1 MFGLGMQ
8 EMIVILVIALLVFG
22 PKRLPELGRSLGRGL
37 AEFKRASEELK
48 EGLAAELSAEE
59 EKATAAAAVAHEDRQ
74 PTKAEVP
81 STEGTEEKP
90 KGTDETR
97 NV

>member
-8 EMIVILVIALLVFG
+8 EMIVIFVIALLVFG
-22 PKRLPELGRSLGRGL
+22 PKKLPELGRSLGRGL

-48 EGLAAELSAEE
+48 EGLAVELSAEE
-59 EKATAAAAVAHEDRQ
+59 ERVAAVAHEDRQ
-74 PTKAEVP
+74 PAKAEVP

-97 NV
+97 NA

>member
-8 EMIVILVIALLVFG
+8 EMIVILVIALLIFG
-22 PKRLPELGRSLGRGL
+22 PKKLPDLGRSLGRGL

-48 EGLAAELSAEE
+48 EGLAVELSAEE
-59 EKATAAAAVAHEDRQ
+59 EKAAAVAHEDRQ
-74 PTKAEVP
+74 PAKTEAP
-81 STEGTEEKP
+81 STEGTEKQA

-97 NV
+97 NA

>member
-8 EMIVILVIALLVFG
+8 EMIVILVIALLIFG
-22 PKRLPELGRSLGRGL
+22 PKKLPELGRSLGRGL

-48 EGLAAELSAEE
+48 EGLAVELSAEE
-59 EKATAAAAVAHEDRQ
+59 ERVAAVAHEDRQ
-74 PTKAEVP
+74 PAKAEVP

>member
-8 EMIVILVIALLVFG
+8 EMIVIFVIALLIFG
-22 PKRLPELGRSLGRGL
+22 PKKLPDLGRSLGRGL

-48 EGLAAELSAEE
+48 QGLAVELSAEE
-59 EKATAAAAVAHEDRQ
+59 EKAAAVAHEDRRP
-74 PTKAEVP
+74 PTTDAP
-81 STEGTEEKP
+81 STESAEVKP
-90 KGTDETR
+90 KGPDEIR

>member
-8 EMIVILVIALLVFG
+8 EMIVILVIALLIFG
-22 PKRLPELGRSLGRGL
+22 PKKLPDLGRSLGRGL

-48 EGLAAELSAEE
+48 EGLAVELSAEE
-59 EKATAAAAVAHEDRQ
+59 EKAAAVAHEDRQ
-74 PTKAEVP
+74 PAKAEAP
-81 STEGTEEKP
+81 STEGPEKQP

-97 NV
+97 NA

>member
-8 EMIVILVIALLVFG
+8 ELIVIFVIALLIFG
-22 PKRLPELGRSLGRGL
+22 PKRLPDLGRSLGRGL

-48 EGLAAELSAEE
+48 EGLAVELSAEE
-59 EKATAAAAVAHEDRQ
+59 EKAPAHGQQTQQPAAAEAP
-74 PTKAEVP
+74 PTAGPGEQ
-81 STEGTEEKP
+81 P
-90 KGTDETR
+90 KGTNETR

>member
-8 EMIVILVIALLVFG
+8 ELIVIFVIALLVFG
-22 PKRLPELGRSLGRGL
+22 PKKLPELGRSLGRGL

-59 EKATAAAAVAHEDRQ
+59 ERASAVAHEAQ
-74 PTKAEVP
+74 PPAKADAP
-81 STEGTEEKP
+81 PTAGQEEKP
-90 KGTDETR
+90 KGTHETR
-97 NV
+97 NVG

>member
-8 EMIVILVIALLVFG
+8 ELIVIFVIALLIFG
-22 PKRLPELGRSLGRGL
+22 PKKLPDLGRSLGRGL

-48 EGLAAELSAEE
+48 EGLAAELAAEE
-59 EKATAAAAVAHEDRQ
+59 EKAGAASREAQQPATAEAPPTAAKED
-74 PTKAEVP
+74 KAKEP
-81 STEGTEEKP
+81 H
-90 KGTDETR
+90 ETR